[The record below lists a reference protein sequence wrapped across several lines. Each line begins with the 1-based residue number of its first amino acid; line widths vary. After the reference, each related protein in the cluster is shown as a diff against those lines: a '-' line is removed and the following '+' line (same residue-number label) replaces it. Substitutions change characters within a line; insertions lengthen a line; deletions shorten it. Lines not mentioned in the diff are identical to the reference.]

1 MFPLDGLCAHSGHM
15 IFCTQV
21 EICNMN

>member
-1 MFPLDGLCAHSGHM
+1 MFLLDGLCAHSGHT

-21 EICNMN
+21 KFWNMY